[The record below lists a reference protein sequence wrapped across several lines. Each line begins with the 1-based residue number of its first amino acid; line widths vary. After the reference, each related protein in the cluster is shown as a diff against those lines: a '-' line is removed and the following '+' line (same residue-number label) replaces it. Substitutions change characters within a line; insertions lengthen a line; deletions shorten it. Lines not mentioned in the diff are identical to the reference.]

1 MIRQLNHVRDRV
13 IREVDRM
20 LLSTHSFVSFLPETE
35 VDVLTALQGDA
46 RALLLAE
53 ITGVM
58 LAKFGECGTESRFSR
73 KNRALR
79 KGMPRG
85 ARKQQQPAMEP
96 T

>member
-20 LLSTHSFVSFLPETE
+20 LSSTHSFVSFLPETE
-35 VDVLTALQGDA
+35 VDVLSALQGPS
-46 RALLLAE
+46 REALLADIAGL
-53 ITGVM
+53 M
-58 LAKFGECGTESRFSR
+58 LKQFGQEGTESRFSR

-85 ARKQQQPAMEP
+85 ARKQTVVEA

>member
-20 LLSTHSFVSFLPETE
+20 LASTHSFVSFLPETE
-35 VDVLTALQGDA
+35 VDVLNALQGVERDS
-46 RALLLAE
+46 LLAD
-53 ITGVM
+53 ISGLM
-58 LAKFGECGTESRFSR
+58 LAKFGEGGTESRFSR

-79 KGMPRG
+79 KGLPRG
-85 ARKQQQPAMEP
+85 AKKQLAEA

>member
-13 IREVDRM
+13 IREVDLM
-20 LLSTHSFVSFLPETE
+20 LKSTHAFVSFLPETE
-35 VDVLTALQGDA
+35 VDVLSALQGDA
-46 RALLLAE
+46 RATLLAE
-53 ITGVM
+53 IAGVM
-58 LAKFGECGTESRFSR
+58 LAKFGQSPSESRFSR

-85 ARKQQQPAMEP
+85 ARKQTVVEA